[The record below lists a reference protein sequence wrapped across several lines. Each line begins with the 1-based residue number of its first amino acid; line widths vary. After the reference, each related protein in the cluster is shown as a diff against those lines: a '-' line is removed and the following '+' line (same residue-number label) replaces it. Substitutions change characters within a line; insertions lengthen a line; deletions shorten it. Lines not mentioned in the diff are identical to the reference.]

1 MTHSTGLR
9 QRILQWLFLYA
20 VLVCG
25 AVVAGG
31 YIIHERVEHLA
42 WDSLLRTELDHFG
55 QRVQDNPVYRWQD
68 TDTLRLF
75 GVEGTPPVPADLQA
89 LGPGLHDDQSINGV
103 NSVVLVDQMQ
113 GQPVAIA
120 LDLSGF
126 EGVEGSITLAVAGG
140 TVAVILL
147 LGLLVVWGLN
157 RVVEPLT
164 SLSRQVAAL
173 RPEVPGQRV
182 AVPDGASAEVAVIA
196 DAFSGYLQRNQQFV
210 EREQAFIGTA
220 SHELRTPVAVI
231 AGAAELA
238 LEQPDVPPLARNQI
252 LRIHRTARSVEELIN
267 LLLMLAR
274 DPARLAAVSDRMALE
289 QLLPEIVE
297 DHRHLTRDKDLDLVL
312 GALPHCEIV
321 APVAIVQAAVGNLL
335 RNAIENSD
343 RGRIRV
349 WLQADATVVIEDPG
363 HGMSPEEISA
373 IYARVARGGGGRDGG
388 GIGLDLIARL
398 CDHLGW
404 ELTFSSPAQ
413 GGTLTTLGFGGRQ
426 PGTKT
431 QPTLAHKPS
440 ALIDQDQ

>member
-1 MTHSTGLR
+1 MMRRTGLR

-20 VLVCG
+20 VLVSG
-25 AVVAGG
+25 AVIAGG
-31 YIIHERVEHLA
+31 YIIHEQVEHLA

-55 QRVQDNPVYRWQD
+55 QRVQDNQQYRWED
-68 TDTLRLF
+68 TKTLRLF
-75 GVEGTPPVPADLQA
+75 GTQDTPPLPANVAA
-89 LGPGLHDDQSINGV
+89 LGPGLHDDQVIEGV
-103 NSVVLVDQMQ
+103 NSVVLVDQMN
-113 GQPVAIA
+113 GRPVAIA

-126 EGVEGSITLAVAGG
+126 EGVEGTITLAVAGG
-140 TVAVILL
+140 TVAVVLL

-157 RVVEPLT
+157 RVIEPLT
-164 SLSRQVAAL
+164 SLSRQVTEL
-173 RPEVPGQRV
+173 RPEIPGQRV

-238 LEQPDVPPLARNQI
+238 LEQADLPTPARNQM
-252 LRIHRTARSVEELIN
+252 LRIHRTARGVEELIN

-274 DPARLAAVSDRMALE
+274 DPARLAAVSDHVALE
-289 QLLPEIVE
+289 QWLPGIVE
-297 DHRHLTRDKDLDLVL
+297 DHRHLTRDKDLDLSL
-312 GALPHCEIV
+312 GPLPHCEII

-343 RGRIRV
+343 RGHIRV

-373 IYARVARGGGGRDGG
+373 LYARVARGGSGRDGG

-404 ELTFSSPAQ
+404 ELSFSSPAH
-413 GGTLTTLGFGGRQ
+413 GGTLTKLRFGGR
-426 PGTKT
+426 
-431 QPTLAHKPS
+431 
-440 ALIDQDQ
+440 

>member
-1 MTHSTGLR
+1 MTRSTGLR
-9 QRILQWLFLYA
+9 RRILQWLFLYA
-20 VLVCG
+20 VLVSS
-25 AVVAGG
+25 AVLVGG

-42 WDSLLRTELDHFG
+42 WDSVLRTELDYFG
-55 QRVQDNPVYRWQD
+55 QRLQNNHGYRWED
-68 TDTLRLF
+68 TETLRLF
-75 GVEGTPPVPADLQA
+75 GTPGTPPLPDEIAA
-89 LGPGLHDDQSINGV
+89 LGPGLHDDQVIDGV
-103 NSVVLVDQMQ
+103 NSVVLVDQME
-113 GQPVAIA
+113 GRPMAMA
-120 LDLSGF
+120 LDLSSF
-126 EGVEGSITLAVAGG
+126 EGAEGSITLAIAGG
-140 TVAVILL
+140 TVIVVLL
-147 LGLLVVWGLN
+147 LGLLVMWGLN
-157 RVVEPLT
+157 RVIEPLT
-164 SLSRQVAAL
+164 SLSRQVTEL
-173 RPEVPGQRV
+173 RPEIPGQRV

-252 LRIHRTARSVEELIN
+252 LRIHRTARGVEELIN

-297 DHRHLTRDKDLDLVL
+297 DHRHLTRDKDLDLAL

-373 IYARVARGGGGRDGG
+373 IYARVARGGGSRDGG

-404 ELTFSSPAQ
+404 ELSFSSPAH
-413 GGTLTTLGFGGRQ
+413 GGTLTTLGFGGR
-426 PGTKT
+426 
-431 QPTLAHKPS
+431 
-440 ALIDQDQ
+440 

>member
-20 VLVCG
+20 VLVSA
-25 AVVAGG
+25 AVAVGG
-31 YIIHERVEHLA
+31 YLIHERVEHLA

-89 LGPGLHDDQSINGV
+89 LGLGLHDDQSIDGV

-147 LGLLVVWGLN
+147 LGLLVMWGLN

-274 DPARLAAVSDRMALE
+274 DPARLAALSDRVAMD

-297 DHRHLTRDKDLDLVL
+297 DHRHLTRDKDLELVL
-312 GALPHCEIV
+312 GTLPHCQII
-321 APVAIVQAAVGNLL
+321 APLAIVQAAVGNLL

-343 RGRIRV
+343 RGCIRIS
-349 WLQADATVVIEDPG
+349 LQNDATVVIEDPG

-373 IYARVARGGGGRDGG
+373 IYARVARGGGSRDGG

-398 CDHLGW
+398 CEHLGW
-404 ELTFSSPAQ
+404 ELSFSSPAH
-413 GGTLTTLGFGGRQ
+413 GGTLTKLGLGCR
-426 PGTKT
+426 
-431 QPTLAHKPS
+431 
-440 ALIDQDQ
+440 

>member
-1 MTHSTGLR
+1 MTHNTGLR

-20 VLVCG
+20 VLVCT
-25 AVVAGG
+25 AVAVGG
-31 YIIHERVEHLA
+31 YLIHERVEHLA

-55 QRVQDNPVYRWQD
+55 QRLQSNPNYRWQD

-75 GVEGTPPVPADLQA
+75 GVAGTPPVPSNLHV
-89 LGPGLHDDQSINGV
+89 LGAGLHDDQLVDGV
-103 NSVVLVDQMQ
+103 NSVVLLDQMD

-126 EGVEGSITLAVAGG
+126 EGVEGSVTLAVAAG
-140 TVAVILL
+140 TVVVVLL

-164 SLSRQVAAL
+164 LLSRQVSAL

-182 AVPDGASAEVAVIA
+182 NVTADASAEVAVIA

-210 EREQAFIGTA
+210 EREQAFIAMA

-238 LEQPDVPPLARNQI
+238 LEQADVPPPARNQI
-252 LRIHRTARSVEELIN
+252 LRIHRTARGVEELIN

-274 DPARLAAVSDRMALE
+274 DPARLAAVSEQMALE
-289 QLLPEIVE
+289 QLLPEIIE
-297 DHRHLTRDKDLDLVL
+297 DHRHLTRDKDLELVL
-312 GALPHCEIV
+312 GSLPPCEIV
-321 APVAIVQAAVGNLL
+321 APAAIVQAAIGNLL

-349 WLQADATVVIEDPG
+349 WLQADATVVMEDPG

-373 IYARVARGGGGRDGG
+373 LYARIARGDGGRDGG

-404 ELTFSSPAQ
+404 KLSFAASAQ
-413 GGTLTTLGFGGRQ
+413 GGTRTTLGFKANCEAQ
-426 PGTKT
+426 I
-431 QPTLAHKPS
+431 PT
-440 ALIDQDQ
+440 

>member
-1 MTHSTGLR
+1 MTPSTGLR

-20 VLVCG
+20 VLVSS
-25 AVVAGG
+25 AVLAGG

-75 GVEGTPPVPADLQA
+75 GVQGTPPVPNDLQA
-89 LGPGLHDDQSINGV
+89 LGPGLHDDQSIQGV

-120 LDLSGF
+120 LDLSSF

-140 TVAVILL
+140 TVVVILL

-252 LRIHRTARSVEELIN
+252 LRIHRTARGVEELIN

-289 QLLPEIVE
+289 QLLPEILE
-297 DHRHLTRDKDLDLVL
+297 DHRHLTRDKDLELML

-321 APVAIVQAAVGNLL
+321 APAAIVQAAIGNLL

-349 WLQADATVVIEDPG
+349 WLQADATVAIEDPG

-373 IYARVARGGGGRDGG
+373 IYARVARGSGRDGG

-404 ELTFSSPAQ
+404 KLSFSSPAH
-413 GGTLTTLGFGGRQ
+413 GGTLTTLGFGGR
-426 PGTKT
+426 
-431 QPTLAHKPS
+431 
-440 ALIDQDQ
+440 

>member
-1 MTHSTGLR
+1 MTGNPGLR

-20 VLVCG
+20 VLVSA
-25 AVVAGG
+25 AVAVGG
-31 YIIHERVEHLA
+31 YLIHERVEHLA

-55 QRVQDNPVYRWQD
+55 QRVQDNPDYHWQD

-75 GVEGTPPVPADLQA
+75 GAEGTPPIPSDLQA
-89 LGPGLHDDQSINGV
+89 LGPGLHDDQSIDGV
-103 NSVVLVDQMQ
+103 NSVVLLDQMG

-126 EGVEGSITLAVAGG
+126 EGVEGSVTLAVAAG
-140 TVAVILL
+140 TVAVVLL

-164 SLSRQVAAL
+164 LLSRQVSAL

-182 AVPDGASAEVAVIA
+182 TVAADASAEVAVIA
-196 DAFSGYLQRNQQFV
+196 DAFSAYLQRNQQFV

-231 AGAAELA
+231 TGAAELA
-238 LEQPDVPPLARNQI
+238 LEQVGVPPPVRKQI
-252 LRIHRTARSVEELIN
+252 ARIHRTARGVEELIN

-274 DPARLAAVSDRMALE
+274 DPARLAAISERVALE
-289 QLLPEIVE
+289 HLLPEIVE
-297 DHRHLTRDKDLDLVL
+297 DHRHLTRDKDLELAL
-312 GALPHCEIV
+312 GALPPCEIV
-321 APVAIVQAAVGNLL
+321 APVSMVQAAVGNLL

-343 RGRIRV
+343 RGCIHL

-363 HGMSPEEISA
+363 HGMSPEEISG
-373 IYARVARGGGGRDGG
+373 IYARIARGGGRDGD
-388 GIGLDLIARL
+388 GIGLELIARL

-404 ELTFSSPAQ
+404 KLSFAASAQ
-413 GGTLTTLGFGGRQ
+413 GGTRTTLGLKANRGAQ
-426 PGTKT
+426 A
-431 QPTLAHKPS
+431 PT
-440 ALIDQDQ
+440 

>member
-1 MTHSTGLR
+1 MKTPAMTHDTGLR

-55 QRVQDNPVYRWQD
+55 QRTQDNPVYRWQD

-75 GVEGTPPVPADLQA
+75 GVDGTPPVPSDLQS
-89 LGPGLHDDQSINGV
+89 LGPGLHDDQSVDGV
-103 NSVVLVDQMQ
+103 NSVVLVDQVN
-113 GQPVAIA
+113 GRPVAMA
-120 LDLSGF
+120 LDLSSF
-126 EGVEGSITLAVAGG
+126 EGVEGTITLAIAGG
-140 TVAVILL
+140 TVIVVVL
-147 LGLLVVWGLN
+147 LGLLVMWGLN

-164 SLSRQVAAL
+164 SLSRQVAEL

-182 AVPDGASAEVAVIA
+182 AVPEGASAEVVVIA

-238 LEQPDVPPLARNQI
+238 LEQSDVPLLARNQI

-274 DPARLAAVSDRMALE
+274 DPARLAAVSERMALE
-289 QLLPEIVE
+289 QLLPQIVE
-297 DHRHLTRDKDLDLVL
+297 DHRHLTRDKDLDLAL
-312 GALPHCEIV
+312 GPLPHCEIV
-321 APVAIVQAAVGNLL
+321 APAAIVQAAVGNLL

-388 GIGLDLIARL
+388 GIGLELIARL

-404 ELTFSSPAQ
+404 ELSFSSPEN
-413 GGTLTTLGFGGRQ
+413 GGTLTTLGFTGR
-426 PGTKT
+426 
-431 QPTLAHKPS
+431 
-440 ALIDQDQ
+440 